1 MATTRDQLL
10 QSAEKYVAKGKLD
23 AALKEY
29 LRVLDDNP
37 KDIATL
43 NRVGDL
49 YVRMNRSSE
58 SIPFFTR
65 IADFYSRDGF
75 FLKAIAIYKKIN
87 KIDPA
92 RLEVYDRLA
101 DLYHKQGL
109 TQDARSQYQVLA
121 DHYLK
126 TGKTEDAVSAYKK
139 MAGVDPNDLRIQVRL
154 ADLYR
159 STNQVDQ
166 AVMQYGL
173 IGSMLLRRGAH
184 DEAAAVFQKALEL
197 SPNDAGIQK
206 NLVRSLLAQKNPTAA
221 IAILKA
227 APRTAD
233 SLALLAEA
241 QLEMGQR
248 PDAARTAEQ
257 AIALDS
263 KHEPSRLLLSR
274 VRIAEGS
281 FEAALSSVVPAVD
294 AAVAAGD
301 FARAIAA
308 LAPVL
313 AAEPSHR
320 GTLRKMAEVREA
332 EGSTAEAVKLRL
344 QLAQEDERRGE
355 SDEAIANYR
364 RVLELSPGQDQASER
379 LTSLTGESRV
389 APPPPPAPPAETI
402 HARDLMRDLEVE
414 SESPHAVPAE
424 PSGPTP
430 TRPTQVP
437 VIPIIPPLGAN
448 APAPAPAAA
457 PSAPRSAEEQEI
469 ETLVVEAEVF
479 AKYGLTDKA
488 IERLRS
494 LVRRRPDLLPARER
508 LVQLMKETSNPAVRQ
523 EAEGLADAYRAAG
536 RSDDADELLARVGV
550 AAGGA
555 TPAAPAGPP
564 PAPDR
569 PTLEGVVEF
578 DDFELPPVEP
588 APPVSDFAAEF
599 GGGETI
605 RFSSDVAIPPSRPSA
620 SAAPSAASRR
630 MTPLEPITAAPV
642 DSDFVS
648 YEELGTLLEEEMHK
662 AGEAPPPP
670 ASPSGATAAPVIDD
684 QNLFADEQQFFNLAE
699 ELEKELADEAAPVA
713 PAMAGPEGE
722 PSLEEIFREF
732 KKGVE
737 QQLSAED
744 YETHFNLGIAY
755 KEMGLVDEAIGEF
768 QLASKDPG
776 RAVECCSMLGLCFL
790 EKGMP
795 PLAIK
800 WYRKGLEAEN
810 VKETETVG
818 LLYDL
823 GCVYQST
830 GDLDLAY
837 RTFLEVYGL
846 NTNYRDVV
854 HRVKDLE
861 GVRKG

>member
-1 MATTRDQLL
+1 MATSRDQLL
-10 QSAEKYVAKGKLD
+10 QSAEKYVGKGKLEQ
-23 AALKEY
+23 ALKEY

-49 YVRMNRSSE
+49 YVRMSRAAE

-126 TGKTEDAVSAYKK
+126 NGKTDEAVAAFKK
-139 MAGVDPNDLRIQVRL
+139 MSAVDPNDLRIQVKL

-197 SPNDAGIQK
+197 SPSDAGIQK
-206 NLVRSLLAQKNPTAA
+206 NLVRSLLAQKNPAAA

-233 SLALLAEA
+233 SLSLLAEA

-248 PDAARTAEQ
+248 GDAAKTAEQ
-257 AIALDS
+257 AIALDAG
-263 KHEPSRLLLSR
+263 HEPGRMLLSR
-274 VRIAEGS
+274 VRIAES
-281 FEAALSSVVPAVD
+281 SYDAALAAVVPLVD
-294 AAVAAGD
+294 AALATRDFPRAA
-301 FARAIAA
+301 AA
-308 LAPVL
+308 LAPIYSAEASHAPTLEKL
-313 AAEPSHR
+313 AEVHEAEGNMPDA
-320 GTLRKMAEVREA
+320 GTLRLALARE
-332 EGSTAEAVKLRL
+332 E
-344 QLAQEDERRGE
+344 ERRG
-355 SDEAIANYR
+355 DTEASIGNYR
-364 RVLELSPGQDQASER
+364 RVLAAIPDQEEALSRLRELVPSENFA
-379 LTSLTGESRV
+379 
-389 APPPPPAPPAETI
+389 APETQELLVEI
-402 HARDLMRDLEVE
+402 DEGPLSEVE
-414 SESPHAVPAE
+414 MTGSPD
-424 PSGPTP
+424 
-430 TRPTQVP
+430 
-437 VIPIIPPLGAN
+437 
-448 APAPAPAAA
+448 A
-457 PSAPRSAEEQEI
+457 PSAPLPGAPAEAPVSVRSQEDQEI

-488 IERLRS
+488 VERLRV

-508 LVQLMKETSNPAVRQ
+508 LVALMQESSNPALAQ
-523 EAEGLADAYRAAG
+523 EAESLAVAYRKLGRLEAAEALLGRLGLVTAAIGEPAGGSAATAAIEVPFDEFNLTPSAADA
-536 RSDDADELLARVGV
+536 
-550 AAGGA
+550 
-555 TPAAPAGPP
+555 GP
-564 PAPDR
+564 
-569 PTLEGVVEF
+569 EFVE
-578 DDFELPPVEP
+578 DFG
-588 APPVSDFAAEF
+588 S
-599 GGGETI
+599 ETI
-605 RFSSDVAIPPSRPSA
+605 RFSANDLGIGGPPQA
-620 SAAPSAASRR
+620 SAPAASVLSRR
-630 MTPLEPITAAPV
+630 LTPLEPLTPV

-648 YEELGTLLEEEMHK
+648 YEEIGTLLGDEMHK
-662 AGEAPPPP
+662 AGETPAPAPAPAPP
-670 ASPSGATAAPVIDD
+670 SVEDN
-684 QNLFADEQQFFNLAE
+684 NLFADEQQFFNLAE
-699 ELEKELADEAAPVA
+699 ELERELADDAPASSA
-713 PAMAGPEGE
+713 PAMAGAEGE
-722 PSLEEIFREF
+722 ASLEEIFREF

-768 QLASKDPG
+768 QLASKDPA

-795 PLAIK
+795 QLAVK
-800 WYRKGLEAEN
+800 WYRKGLEAGDIEEM
-810 VKETETVG
+810 ETAG

-823 GCVYQST
+823 GCIYQDT
-830 GDLDLAY
+830 GETDLAY

-846 NTNYRDVV
+846 NTNYRDVA
-854 HRVKDLE
+854 HRVKELE
-861 GVRKG
+861 AVKGT

>member
-1 MATTRDQLL
+1 MATSRDQLL
-10 QSAEKYVAKGKLD
+10 QSAEKYVGKGKLEQ
-23 AALKEY
+23 ALKEY

-49 YVRMNRSSE
+49 YVRMNRAAE

-121 DHYLK
+121 DHYMK
-126 TGKTEDAVSAYKK
+126 NGKTDEAVAAFKK
-139 MAGVDPNDLRIQVRL
+139 MASVDPNDLRIQVKL

-197 SPNDAGIQK
+197 SPSDAGIQK
-206 NLVRSLLAQKNPTAA
+206 NLVRSLLAQKNPSAA

-233 SLALLAEA
+233 SLSLLAEA
-241 QLEMGQR
+241 QLELGQR
-248 PDAARTAEQ
+248 GDAAKTAEQ
-257 AIALDS
+257 AIALDAR
-263 KHEPSRLLLSR
+263 HESGRMLLSR
-274 VRIAEGS
+274 VRIAETS
-281 FEAALSSVVPAVD
+281 YDAALAAVVPLVEAAIEARDFPR
-294 AAVAAGD
+294 AA
-301 FARAIAA
+301 AA
-308 LAPVL
+308 LAPIYS
-313 AAEPSHR
+313 AEASHP
-320 GTLRKMAEVREA
+320 GTLEKLAEVREG
-332 EGSTAEAVKLRL
+332 EGNAPDAGKLRL
-344 QLAQEDERRGE
+344 ALGQEQERRGDPSSAVE
-355 SDEAIANYR
+355 NYR
-364 RVLELSPGQDQASER
+364 RVLAAIPDQEEALSRLRELAPSETFALR
-379 LTSLTGESRV
+379 GAQEVIVDIDEGLL
-389 APPPPPAPPAETI
+389 P
-402 HARDLMRDLEVE
+402 EVE
-414 SESPHAVPAE
+414 ILTDAE
-424 PSGPTP
+424 EPTEP
-430 TRPTQVP
+430 
-437 VIPIIPPLGAN
+437 
-448 APAPAPAAA
+448 PAPAA
-457 PSAPRSAEEQEI
+457 SAPTAPARSQEDQEI

-488 IERLRS
+488 VERLRV

-508 LVQLMKETSNPAVRQ
+508 LVALMQESSNPALSQ
-523 EAEGLADAYRAAG
+523 EAEGLAAVYRELGRAGDAEALLHRLGLAARDAEQPAG
-536 RSDDADELLARVGV
+536 RSSTTASIEIPFDEFNL
-550 AAGGA
+550 
-555 TPAAPAGPP
+555 TPAAVDASPEFVDDFGSETVRFSATDLGIDAAPAEA
-564 PAPDR
+564 PAP
-569 PTLEGVVEF
+569 E
-578 DDFELPPVEP
+578 
-588 APPVSDFAAEF
+588 
-599 GGGETI
+599 
-605 RFSSDVAIPPSRPSA
+605 A
-620 SAAPSAASRR
+620 SSRR
-630 MTPLEPITAAPV
+630 LTPLQSLVPV

-648 YEELGTLLEEEMHK
+648 YEELGSLLGDEMHK
-662 AGEAPPPP
+662 AGGAPAP
-670 ASPSGATAAPVIDD
+670 AAAPLPPSVEDH
-684 QNLFADEQQFFNLAE
+684 NLFADEQQFFNLAE
-699 ELEKELADEAAPVA
+699 ELEKELADEAPPSSA
-713 PAMAGPEGE
+713 PAMVGAEGE
-722 PSLEEIFREF
+722 ASLEEIFREF

-768 QLASKDPG
+768 QLASKDPA

-795 PLAIK
+795 QLAVK
-800 WYRKGLEAEN
+800 WYRKGLDAGDIEEM
-810 VKETETVG
+810 ETVG

-823 GCVYQST
+823 GCVYQDT
-830 GDLDLAY
+830 GEVDLAY

-854 HRVKDLE
+854 HRVKELE
-861 GVRKG
+861 AVKGT

>member
-1 MATTRDQLL
+1 MATSRDQLL
-10 QSAEKYVAKGKLD
+10 QSAEKYVGKGKLEQ
-23 AALKEY
+23 ALKEY

-49 YVRMNRSSE
+49 YVRMNRAAE

-126 TGKTEDAVSAYKK
+126 NGKTDEAVAAFKK
-139 MAGVDPNDLRIQVRL
+139 MASVDPNDLRIQVKL

-197 SPNDAGIQK
+197 SPSDAGIQK
-206 NLVRSLLAQKNPTAA
+206 NLVRSLLAQKNPSAA

-233 SLALLAEA
+233 SLSLLAEA

-248 PDAARTAEQ
+248 GDAAKTAEQ
-257 AIALDS
+257 AIALDAR
-263 KHEPSRLLLSR
+263 HEAGRMLLSR
-274 VRIAEGS
+274 VRIAES
-281 FEAALSSVVPAVD
+281 SYDSALAAVIPLVEAAVD
-294 AAVAAGD
+294 SRDFPRAA
-301 FARAIAA
+301 AA
-308 LAPVL
+308 LAPIYT
-313 AAEPSHR
+313 AEPTHK
-320 GTLRKMAEVREA
+320 GTLEKFAALREA
-332 EGSTAEAVKLRL
+332 EGNLADAGKLRL
-344 QLAQEDERRGE
+344 ALAQEEERRGE
-355 SDEAIANYR
+355 TAAATDNYR
-364 RVLELSPGQDQASER
+364 RVLAAIPDQEDALARLRELAPSETFATR
-379 LTSLTGESRV
+379 DSQELIVDIDESSLPEIEIL
-389 APPPPPAPPAETI
+389 PDP
-402 HARDLMRDLEVE
+402 D
-414 SESPHAVPAE
+414 VPQTAA
-424 PSGPTP
+424 GP
-430 TRPTQVP
+430 
-437 VIPIIPPLGAN
+437 
-448 APAPAPAAA
+448 APAPAPTPASVVPELA
-457 PSAPRSAEEQEI
+457 PVRSQEDQEI

-488 IERLRS
+488 VERLRV

-508 LVQLMKETSNPAVRQ
+508 LVALMQESSNPALSQ
-523 EAEGLADAYRAAG
+523 EAEGLAAVYRDLGRAPDAEALLG
-536 RSDDADELLARVGV
+536 RLGLV
-550 AAGGA
+550 AASVDESAVRSA
-555 TPAAPAGPP
+555 TTASIEVPFDEFNLTPSPVEAAP
-564 PAPDR
+564 DF
-569 PTLEGVVEF
+569 V
-578 DDFELPPVEP
+578 DDFG
-588 APPVSDFAAEF
+588 S
-599 GGGETI
+599 ETI
-605 RFSSDVAIPPSRPSA
+605 RFSATDLGIEVPPAAEPS
-620 SAAPSAASRR
+620 PAASRR
-630 MTPLEPITAAPV
+630 IAPLESVPPV

-648 YEELGTLLEEEMHK
+648 YEELGSLLGDEMHK
-662 AGEAPPPP
+662 AGETPAAAPAPPP
-670 ASPSGATAAPVIDD
+670 ASVEDH
-684 QNLFADEQQFFNLAE
+684 NLFADEQQFFNLAE
-699 ELEKELADEAAPVA
+699 ELEKELAEDAPASSA
-713 PAMAGPEGE
+713 PAMAGSEGE
-722 PSLEEIFREF
+722 ASLEEIFREF

-768 QLASKDPG
+768 QLASKDPA

-795 PLAIK
+795 QLAVK
-800 WYRKGLEAEN
+800 WYRKGLEAGDIE
-810 VKETETVG
+810 EMETVG

-823 GCVYQST
+823 GCVYQDT
-830 GDLDLAY
+830 GETDLAY

-854 HRVKDLE
+854 HRVRELE
-861 GVRKG
+861 AVKGT